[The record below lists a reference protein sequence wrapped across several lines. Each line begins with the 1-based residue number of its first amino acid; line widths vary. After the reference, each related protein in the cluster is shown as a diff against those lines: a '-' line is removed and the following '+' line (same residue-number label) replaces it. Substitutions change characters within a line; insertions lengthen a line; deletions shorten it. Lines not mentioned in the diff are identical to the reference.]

1 MLSNLIEQ
9 VIDLQIRN
17 VTSNTYTRD
26 LNTILI
32 LAKHT
37 VFTAPELYREYTNS
51 LSALDDGF
59 DNDSYVYEAL
69 NTLFSQEVKPAKAIV
84 GRGVTATAGDYFTAY
99 EQMLMIP
106 QGWLWLISDL
116 RDAEEQIEIAQLGES
131 NKKFYLAATHS
142 ADALNSAI
150 TTDLGSRVKA
160 LGLNNTATWYDDG
173 FDKLQLAGPDNAGSV
188 GATYGTKPNYSEAA
202 ILGRCANGTAGT
214 VNFRLKK
221 LIGVTVPTSIDTNN
235 KLTTLNNKNYNFAAT
250 LEGQTR
256 SYGSGKV
263 GSGEWIHIRLGIT
276 WLEVGMREDL
286 FYTVADTEKLVY
298 ENEGAAAI
306 ESAIRSRLSRGQK
319 IGIIAKDSPIEVSVP
334 NVLDLTPQQRGTG
347 ILPDVTF
354 SARMSGAIQGAI
366 VRGGVYL

>member
-69 NTLFSQEVKPAKAIV
+69 NTLFSQEVKPAKVIV

-116 RDAEEQIEIAQLGES
+116 RDVNEQIEIAKLGES

-142 ADALNSAI
+142 ADALNPTI

-160 LGLNNTATWYDDG
+160 LSLNNTATWYDDG
-173 FDKLQLAGPDNAGSV
+173 FD
-188 GATYGTKPNYSEAA
+188 GTEPNFSEAA

-221 LIGVTVPTSIDTNN
+221 LIGVTVPTSIDTNT

>member
-84 GRGVTATAGDYFTAY
+84 GRGVTDVAGDYFTAY

-160 LGLNNTATWYDDG
+160 LSLNNTATWYDDAI
-173 FDKLQLAGPDNAGSV
+173 D
-188 GATYGTKPNYSEAA
+188 GTEPKFSEAA

-221 LIGVTVPTSIDTNN
+221 LIGVTVPTSIDTNT

-286 FYTVADTEKLVY
+286 FYTVADTEKLGY

>member
-51 LSALDDGF
+51 LAALDDGF

-116 RDAEEQIEIAQLGES
+116 RDVDEQIEIAQLGES

-142 ADALNSAI
+142 ADALDSAI

-160 LGLNNTATWYDDG
+160 LSLNNTATWYDDAI
-173 FDKLQLAGPDNAGSV
+173 D
-188 GATYGTKPNYSEAA
+188 GTEPNFSEAA

-221 LIGVTVPTSIDTNN
+221 LVGITVPASIDTNT

-286 FYTVADTEKLVY
+286 FYTVADTEKLGY

>member
-37 VFTAPELYREYTNS
+37 LFTAPELYREYTNS
-51 LSALDDGF
+51 LSALDAGF
-59 DNDSYVYEAL
+59 ENYSYVYEAL
-69 NTLFSQEVKPAKAIV
+69 STLFSQEVKPAKVIV

-116 RDAEEQIEIAQLGES
+116 RDVDEQIEIAKLGES

-142 ADALNSAI
+142 ADALNPTI

-160 LGLNNTATWYDDG
+160 LSLNNTATWYDDA
-173 FDKLQLAGPDNAGSV
+173 LVPTILPDFVPNNT
-188 GATYGTKPNYSEAA
+188 ATLPNSSEAA

-221 LIGVTVPTSIDTNN
+221 LIGVKVPTSIDTNT